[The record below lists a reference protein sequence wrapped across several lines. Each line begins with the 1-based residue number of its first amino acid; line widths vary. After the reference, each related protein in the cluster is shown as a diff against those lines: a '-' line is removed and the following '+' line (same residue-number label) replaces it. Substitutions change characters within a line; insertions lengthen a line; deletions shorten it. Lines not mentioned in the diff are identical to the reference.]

1 MKHLCDPNFLF
12 NHRTASRRKAEPG
25 MFPVS
30 DDAQKKFA
38 GAKAISSDM
47 YFGKQDDAEVMP
59 NYTSL
64 YGFIPQ
70 WPN

>member
-1 MKHLCDPNFLF
+1 
-12 NHRTASRRKAEPG
+12 